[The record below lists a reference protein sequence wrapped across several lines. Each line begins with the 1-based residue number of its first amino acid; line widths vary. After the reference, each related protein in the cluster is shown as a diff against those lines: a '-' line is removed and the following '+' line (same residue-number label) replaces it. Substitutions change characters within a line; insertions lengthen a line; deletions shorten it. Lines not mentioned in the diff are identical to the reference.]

1 MRECIDKFAQRIRFM
16 SNTLEVVLP
25 NDTNN
30 SRTLWKPIIENIE
43 DAQQGLTRVA
53 KRVTKITVKPMS
65 TEEKD
70 KFNEVTNR
78 SARYRVL
85 QDLVLAIGLALGVIV
100 LVMLG
105 SLGKPTF

>member
-1 MRECIDKFAQRIRFM
+1 
-16 SNTLEVVLP
+16 
-25 NDTNN
+25 
-30 SRTLWKPIIENIE
+30 
-43 DAQQGLTRVA
+43 
-53 KRVTKITVKPMS
+53 MS

-78 SARYRVL
+78 SARYWVL

>member
-1 MRECIDKFAQRIRFM
+1 M